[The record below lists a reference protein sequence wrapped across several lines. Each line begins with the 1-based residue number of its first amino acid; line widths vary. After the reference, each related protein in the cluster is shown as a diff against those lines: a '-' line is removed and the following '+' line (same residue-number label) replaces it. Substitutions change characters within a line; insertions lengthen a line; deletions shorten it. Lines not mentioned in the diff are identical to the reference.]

1 MINLFINLFFIMNYE
16 IPEYHFIYFFAAFN
30 IFKNI
35 SYQEPGRWSFSQW
48 CERDVIR
55 LQHWRKG
62 ALALSLGSNNH
73 Q

>member
-16 IPEYHFIYFFAAFN
+16 IPGYHFIYFFAAFN

-48 CERDVIR
+48 
-55 LQHWRKG
+55 
-62 ALALSLGSNNH
+62 
-73 Q
+73 